1 MLTRKPTSLRLR
13 ACRRCGGDAYLETLD
28 RVAEWRCLQ
37 CSRLVSDSAERPA
50 YGYAQRQAA

>member
-1 MLTRKPTSLRLR
+1 MMTRKPTSLRLR

-37 CSRLVSDSAERPA
+37 CARLVSESAERLA
-50 YGYAQRQAA
+50 YGYAPLKAA